1 MELNKTLLKAYINK
15 EDKEGLDNIIII
27 TDNKGLQTN
36 LMADICTLYFENDI
50 NFIGELKNLLQENLE
65 QLKDI
70 VFLPLMKKDN
80 NNTFALEFNS
90 TFLNIK
96 IDVDAWRLKKGK
108 SDTYYLQNDNEL
120 IKNITDFAVN
130 RGYYIT
136 GIKELDQK
144 EQRTSMNFDNMVI
157 LTDNLGTKKSLE
169 NIGFNP
175 KLSNNNFDNFKNKKV
190 IIVNS
195 EKETAEQ
202 LLKYCFSLKVIN
214 TIITSEEEFVNL
226 IIKSKEKLPNWVKVN
241 DKGSYKL
248 NQDLLA
254 QQYINNK
261 NLIQVLNMDK
271 LDTYI
276 YENGVYKLVT
286 KDFIKK
292 DLSSY
297 IPNGLAN
304 NMFISDAVNMV
315 SNRAPLIKFEELNAD
330 EKIINFKN
338 GIYNIDE
345 DKLYPHSP
353 DIYSTIQLNCNFNRE
368 AKGDKW
374 KIYMVDLC
382 TDTLTGNVDTE
393 KINHLQ
399 LWGGLTISNI
409 PMYKPKACLCLF
421 SKNGDTGKSVF
432 LNVLIALLGADNTST
447 IPIQDLSKSFAL
459 SGVYGKRANI
469 VGDQKATALQD
480 SSIFKQFT
488 GGDLLDIEFK
498 GKTRFSFR
506 HNGGLLFA
514 CNTLPYITDDKGTHI
529 YDRLHIIPFNNVI
542 PEKDRKPNL
551 INELKE
557 ELEYIAIWYLRGLK
571 QFIKNGYKIPR
582 CTASNQAVENFRE
595 NNDHLYSFLIN
606 NYEIT
611 RNPKDRIV
619 KIELEEHYLKW
630 CEEEEIPEKA
640 IISKR
645 GFKNIMLDSYNVGTM
660 QANDGKRYYKG
671 LKYKIIDNAE
681 QGEEIEQEAKEIFS
695 QQKL

>member
-1 MELNKTLLKAYINK
+1 MKLNKTLLKAYATK
-15 EDKEGLDNIIII
+15 EHKEGLDNIIII
-27 TDNKGLQTN
+27 TDNKEIQKK
-36 LMADICTLYFENDI
+36 LMTDVCSLYFENDI
-50 NFIGELKNLLQENLE
+50 NLTRELKELLQKNENKV
-65 QLKDI
+65 KDM
-70 VFLPLMKKDN
+70 VFLPLMKKN
-80 NNTFALEFNS
+80 NNSIFALEFNS

-96 IDVDAWRLKKGK
+96 IDVDAWKLKKGK
-108 SDTYYLQNDNEL
+108 SDAYYLQNDNEL

-130 RGYYIT
+130 RGYYLTSNEKNINDD
-136 GIKELDQK
+136 ELL
-144 EQRTSMNFDNMVI
+144 NNNIVIIVDN
-157 LTDNLGTKKSLE
+157 NGTKKSLE
-169 NIGFNP
+169 NIGFNA
-175 KLSNNNFDNFKNKKV
+175 KLLTNNFEKFKSKQV

-195 EKETAEQ
+195 KKEIAEQ
-202 LLKYCFSLKVIN
+202 LLKYCFSLKIIN
-214 TIITSEEEFVNL
+214 AIITNKDDFVNL
-226 IIKSKEKLPNWVKVN
+226 LKKSKEKLPNWVKVN

-286 KDFIKK
+286 KDFLKK

-338 GIYNIDE
+338 GIYNIDD
-345 DKLYPHSP
+345 DKLHPHSP
-353 DIYSTIQLNCNFNRE
+353 EVYSTIQLNCNFNRE
-368 AKGDKW
+368 ATGEKW
-374 KIYMVDLC
+374 QKYMIDLC
-382 TDTLTGNVDTE
+382 TDTLTGNIDTE
-393 KINHLQ
+393 KIKHLQ

-432 LNVLIALLGADNTST
+432 LNVLISLLGTDNTST
-447 IPIQDLSKSFAL
+447 IPIQDLSKNFAL

-542 PEKDRKPNL
+542 PEKDRNPNL

-611 RNPKDRIV
+611 GDAKDRVV
-619 KIELEEHYLKW
+619 KTQLEEHYIKW

-645 GFKNIMLDSYNVGTM
+645 GFKNIMLDSYNIGTLT
-660 QANDGKRYYKG
+660 NSKGTRCYKG

-681 QGEEIEQEAKEIFS
+681 QGEEIKQEAKEIFS

>member
-27 TDNKGLQTN
+27 TDNKDLQKK

-70 VFLPLMKKDN
+70 VFSPLMKKEN
-80 NNTFALEFNS
+80 NNIFALEFNS

-96 IDVDAWRLKKGK
+96 IDVDAWKLKKGK
-108 SDTYYLQNDNEL
+108 SDAYYLQNDNEL

-276 YENGVYKLVT
+276 YENGVYRLVT
-286 KDFIKK
+286 KDFVKK

-374 KIYMVDLC
+374 KRYMVDLC

-542 PEKDRKPNL
+542 PEKDRNPNL

-582 CTASNQAVENFRE
+582 CTASNQAVEKFRE

-611 RNPKDRIV
+611 RNPKDRVV
-619 KIELEEHYLKW
+619 KTEFEEHYLNW
-630 CEEEEIPEKA
+630 CTQEEIPEKA

-645 GFKNIMLDSYNVGTM
+645 GFKNIMLDSYNIGTIT
-660 QANDGKRYYKG
+660 NSKGTRCYKG
-671 LKYKIIDNAE
+671 LKFKIIDNAE
-681 QGEEIEQEAKEIFS
+681 KGEEIEQEAKEIFS